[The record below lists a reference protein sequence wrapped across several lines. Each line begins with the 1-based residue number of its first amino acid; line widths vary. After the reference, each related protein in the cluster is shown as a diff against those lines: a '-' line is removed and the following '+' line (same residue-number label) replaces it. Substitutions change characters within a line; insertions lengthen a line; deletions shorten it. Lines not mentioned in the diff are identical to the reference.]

1 MTSAPDSLNSPGET
15 EPDPLIG
22 TMIGERYRL
31 ESILGTGGMGTVYL
45 AEHVLME
52 KKVALK
58 VLHPTLAVVGSVME
72 RFQHEAVAL
81 ARIEHPNV
89 VTATDFGKL
98 PNGAY
103 YLALQYVD
111 GNDLAQL
118 LAREGALAPE
128 RCAGIALQ
136 IARALGAAHA
146 EGIVHRDLKPHNVML
161 THGAEGNEIAKVL
174 DFGLAKLRSK
184 SGDEPSINTGSVFGT
199 PHYISPEQLS
209 GSRVDGRSD
218 LYSLGVMLYEMLSGK
233 RPFEGKDI
241 RDILRRQVTED
252 PEPLPDT
259 VPVSL
264 RALVNQLMQKAPQ
277 ARPDSAEIVALTL
290 QQLLTPA
297 AEPSWQLWLQRPM
310 NFGRFTAP
318 TWAVV
323 FPIAAFVA
331 IFLLGTWLN
340 SDPEPSDLPTAAN
353 TVIVEVPTL
362 PRSPALPERDARLQ
376 LMAKAEFGES
386 DAIEELLKIPEAT
399 RTQEEWLVLGEG
411 YMKSKR
417 ADKALEL
424 YTRAIAQIPSLKES
438 EKISENV
445 RLAAK
450 DAATGTRAVEVAAE
464 SMGERGVNIL
474 FSVWADTARRSPA
487 SALAER
493 YLDKEQVLKNA
504 SPAVRLAL
512 TLRERHSCEDTRKLL
527 QQALE
532 HGDTRSL
539 RPMAKLRAV
548 KGCPGTRT
556 GDCYP
561 CLRTDTLLEDAI
573 GVSAKR
579 IAPKG

>member
-1 MTSAPDSLNSPGET
+1 LNSPGEI

-31 ESILGTGGMGTVYL
+31 ESVLGTGGMGTVYL

-111 GNDLAQL
+111 GSDLAQL
-118 LAREGALAPE
+118 LAREGALVPE
-128 RCAGIALQ
+128 RCAAIALQ
-136 IARALGAAHA
+136 IARALAAAHA

-161 THGAEGNEIAKVL
+161 MHSAEGNEIAKVL

-209 GSRVDGRSD
+209 GSRVDGRTD
-218 LYSLGVMLYEMLSGK
+218 LYSLGVMLYEMLTGR
-233 RPFEGKDI
+233 RPFEGKDV
-241 RDILRRQVTED
+241 RDILRRQVTENA
-252 PEPLPDT
+252 EPLPET
-259 VPVSL
+259 VPQGL
-264 RALVNQLMQKAPQ
+264 RTLIDQLMQKEAQ
-277 ARPDSAEIVALTL
+277 ARPDSAEFVATALERI
-290 QQLLTPA
+290 LTPTPQ
-297 AEPSWQLWLQRPM
+297 PSWQVWLQRPVTI
-310 NFGRFTAP
+310 GRVTVP
-318 TWAVV
+318 TWAVA
-323 FPIAAFVA
+323 FPIAAFIA
-331 IFLLGTWLN
+331 LFLLGTWLN
-340 SDPEPSDLPTAAN
+340 SEPDPSDVSATAN

-362 PRSPALPERDARLQ
+362 PKPPPLPERDARLQ
-376 LMAKAEFGES
+376 LMARAEFGDD
-386 DAIEELLKIPEAT
+386 DAIQELSKIPEAT

-417 ADKALEL
+417 AGVALEL
-424 YTRAIAQIPSLKES
+424 YTAAIARIPTLAQS
-438 EKISENV
+438 EKVSENI
-445 RLAAK
+445 RLATK
-450 DAATGTRAVEVAAE
+450 DSATATAAVEVAAE

-493 YLDKEQVLKNA
+493 YLDKPQVLKNA

-512 TLRERHSCEDTRKLL
+512 TLRERHSCEETRKLL
-527 QQALE
+527 QQAVE
-532 HGDTRSL
+532 YGDTRSL

-548 KGCPGTRT
+548 KGCPGTRN

-573 GVSAKR
+573 AVSAKR